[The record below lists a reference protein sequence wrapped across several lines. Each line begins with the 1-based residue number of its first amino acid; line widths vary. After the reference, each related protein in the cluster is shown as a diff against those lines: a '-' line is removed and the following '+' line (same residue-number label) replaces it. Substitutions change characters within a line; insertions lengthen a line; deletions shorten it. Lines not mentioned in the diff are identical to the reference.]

1 MNWEFKG
8 KEITNI
14 KQLPEGA
21 VGFIYILTFS
31 DGKRYIGRK
40 SLYSVRKKPLG
51 KKALAQIK
59 DKRLKKYE
67 IIKKESDWNK
77 YYSSNKTIK
86 EKMKSG
92 ELDIE
97 SREIIKV
104 CFTEKQMTYFET
116 QALFCYGVLE
126 YPEQYYND
134 NILGKFYKK
143 DLSNEE
149 FDN

>member
-92 ELDIE
+92 DLEIE

-143 DLSNEE
+143 DVINEE
-149 FDN
+149 SDN

>member
-149 FDN
+149 SDN

>member
-1 MNWEFKG
+1 MNWELKG
-8 KEITNI
+8 KEITSI
-14 KQLPEGA
+14 KQFPEGA

-40 SLYSVRKKPLG
+40 NLYTVRKKPLC

-77 YYSSNKTIK
+77 YYSSNKIIK
-86 EKMKSG
+86 DKMKSG
-92 ELDIE
+92 DLEIE

-116 QALFCYGVLE
+116 QTLFCYGVLE

-143 DLSNEE
+143 DVINEE
-149 FDN
+149 SDN